1 MECNSMSYA
10 PFFFAIFSAYT
21 CFISI
26 FSLYYKSHNMYAIK
40 LHINSMSIQT
50 FLRNFDVE

>member
-1 MECNSMSYA
+1 MSYA

-26 FSLYYKSHNMYAIK
+26 FSLYYKSHNMYVIK